1 MRSNKQKVSF
11 VRNAH
16 GSISKRLLRNSWLR
30 CLIVLMLSSF
40 ILLSACAPQGG
51 SSPSG
56 VSPSPSADQSAELS
70 CTLYIECTTI
80 LDNMSDFNT
89 DKLEVLPEN
98 GIVLEKC
105 TVSFKDGESVYDVM
119 VRELMARKIHMEASY
134 TPIYDSAYVE
144 GINNLYEFDCGAG
157 SGWTYSVNGSFP
169 NYGCSKYKLSDGDA
183 VEWHYTCDF
192 GADVGCTF
200 LPDETPAA

>member
-1 MRSNKQKVSF
+1 MRSNKSKEF
-11 VRNAH
+11 FYRNAL
-16 GSISKRLLRNSWLR
+16 GAISKRLLRNALQLS
-30 CLIVLMLSSF
+30 LIVLMLCSF
-40 ILLSACAPQGG
+40 VLLSACAPQGE
-51 SSPSG
+51 SSP
-56 VSPSPSADQSAELS
+56 VSSSSPAPDIAAELS

-80 LDNMSDFNT
+80 LNNMSEFNT

-105 TVSFKDGESVYDVM
+105 TVSFSEGESVYDVM
-119 VRELMARKIHMEASY
+119 VRELMARKIHMEATY

-169 NYGCSKYKLSDGDA
+169 NYGCSKYLLKDGDI

-192 GADVGCTF
+192 GSDVGCTF
-200 LPDETPAA
+200 LPDETPAG

>member
-1 MRSNKQKVSF
+1 MKKTKKTHFENALNSAFDRLPCKVMR
-11 VRNAH
+11 
-16 GSISKRLLRNSWLR
+16 L
-30 CLIVLMLSSF
+30 CLIMVSVCAF
-40 ILLSACAPQGG
+40 ILLSACAPKSGEG
-51 SSPSG
+51 ESP
-56 VSPSPSADQSAELS
+56 VPEAAELS

-80 LDNMSDFNT
+80 LNNMADFNA
-89 DKLEVLPEN
+89 DKLEVLPED
-98 GIVLEKC
+98 GIVLAKC
-105 TVSFKDGESVYDVM
+105 SVAFKAGESVYDVM

-169 NYGCSKYKLSDGDA
+169 NYGCSKFKLSDGDA

-200 LPDETPAA
+200 SPDETPEA